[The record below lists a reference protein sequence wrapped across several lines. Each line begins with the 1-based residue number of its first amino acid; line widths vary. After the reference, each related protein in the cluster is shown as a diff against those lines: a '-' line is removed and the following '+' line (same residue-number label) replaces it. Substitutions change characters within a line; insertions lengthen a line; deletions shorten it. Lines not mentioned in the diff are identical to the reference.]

1 MPQEAEM
8 RRRGWWSTVGSAVS
22 MRRRASAVFV
32 MMAAAAASP
41 LRAVAADDPAKGGP
55 ATSIAA
61 LDEAFATAA
70 RGLAERADAAGDGD
84 LAALIAGWSLPV
96 TAGRQLV
103 VAIPPRLE
111 KPSSVDTPAK
121 ETIWND
127 FSAARRAR
135 AAGLFDHAL
144 AAARAHD
151 RTPSR
156 EELARAVAA
165 DAPPLPQ
172 RSCEAVRLLFLA
184 LRDDPDHERARAAG
198 GFVRRGDDWLR
209 PEAARHLDRGGAHD
223 PAFGWMPKAKL
234 ERYRRGER
242 SSRGRWIAAEDD
254 DSRPRDLRYA
264 PEFHSDHWE
273 IVTAAPLADA
283 AALAARLEESDAV
296 WQQVFGAFAI
306 EPKELERRLEG
317 RGRTAPRS
325 AHAAI
330 LCADR
335 RHYVEELEP
344 LEPLIGMTNGIYWTP
359 TKTIWFHAGPPMTA
373 ADGGADAA
381 TARASGPDAIT
392 VHHEATHQLFG
403 EARADAGRT
412 SQVAGERCGFWAIE
426 AAGCYMETIQPTPFG
441 WIVGGR
447 DAGRVPAAKERLDDG
462 FFVPLE
468 EFCRLGR
475 KDFQADDRLPQIYSQ
490 IAGLADFFMNGA
502 EGRYRESFVEYLVR
516 VYSGTADP
524 DTLSRLCKRGYDEL
538 DADYR
543 RHLSR

>member
-1 MPQEAEM
+1 M
-8 RRRGWWSTVGSAVS
+8 RRRGWWSTIGSAEA
-22 MRRRASAVFV
+22 MRRRAGAVVV
-32 MMAAAAASP
+32 MMATAAASP
-41 LRAVAADDPAKGGP
+41 PRSVAANDPAKGGP

-70 RGLAERADAAGDGD
+70 RGLAERADAAGNGD
-84 LAALIAGWSLPV
+84 LAALIAGWSLPAI
-96 TAGRQLV
+96 AGRQLV
-103 VAIPPRLE
+103 VAIPSRLE
-111 KPSSVDTPAK
+111 KPPSVDTPAE

-127 FSAARRAR
+127 FAAARRAR

-156 EELARAVAA
+156 EELARPVEP

-184 LRDDPDHERARAAG
+184 LRDDPGHERARAAG

-209 PEAARHLDRGGAHD
+209 PEAARHLDRGEAHD

-254 DSRPRDLRYA
+254 DSRPRDLRHA

-283 AALAARLEESDAV
+283 AALAGRLEESDAV
-296 WQQVFGAFAI
+296 WRQVFGAFAT

-317 RGRTAPRS
+317 RGRAAPRA

-335 RHYVEELEP
+335 SQYVEELEP
-344 LEPLIGMTNGIYWTP
+344 LEPLIGMTDGIYWTP
-359 TKTIWFHAGPPMTA
+359 TKTIWFHARQPAEAT
-373 ADGGADAA
+373 DGDDDDPA
-381 TARASGPDAIT
+381 TARASAADAIT

-403 EARADAGRT
+403 EARSDAGRAR
-412 SQVAGERCGFWAIE
+412 QGAGERCGFWAIE

-441 WIVGGR
+441 WTVGGR

-468 EFCRLGR
+468 DLCRLGR

-502 EGRYRESFVEYLVR
+502 AGRYRESFVEYLVR

-524 DTLSRLCKRGYDEL
+524 DTLSRLCKRGYAEL
-538 DADYR
+538 DGDYR